1 MSKSKPKI
9 KTIQD
14 KSARGSQDGE
24 ETAMRKPARLKRL
37 VIGFVLMVGAW
48 LACMLTLDSWIH
60 KALTSRNLT
69 SAVAWARPA
78 SWLKPW
84 DTELPLLR
92 AKTARLAGD
101 MESWSAQMQPF
112 ATKANSP
119 AITEEL
125 LFGKVTLG
133 DFPDTFHALMGKML
147 DTAPSGEVAEAFVLG
162 LLANHDRENAR
173 AILDAWKRDEPQS
186 AQVEFV
192 EAVFEEVVGN
202 RREAMARLASFSQ
215 EHPMH
220 QPVRARLA
228 NLYLSDRHF
237 EPAMKELKALV
248 AQGDDS
254 ASTTIKLARC
264 QRFMGDVDEA
274 KSQLTRL
281 LSGNVI
287 PSSQNDLTQ
296 REQAQRELAQCQLE
310 LGEYADAAKTLRA
323 AGVNHLE
330 PEEQTD
336 LALADYLSGNT
347 ETADTV
353 YSAIAKS
360 RQFQSRRSDLEVYM
374 VLNPQDEKA
383 RREMSRLSGGMK

>member
-9 KTIQD
+9 KTVQD
-14 KSARGSQDGE
+14 KSARGSQDGG
-24 ETAMRKPARLKRL
+24 ETAKRKPSRLKQL
-37 VIGFVLMVGAW
+37 SIGFVSMVGVW
-48 LACMLTLDSWIH
+48 LACMLTLDSWVH
-60 KALTSRNLT
+60 RALTSRNLT

-78 SWLKPW
+78 GWLKPW

-112 ATKANSP
+112 AAKAKSP

-133 DFPDTFHALMGKML
+133 DFPDTFHSLMGKML
-147 DTAPSGEVAEAFVLG
+147 DTAPSGEVAEAFVMG
-162 LLANHDRENAR
+162 LLAKHDRENAR
-173 AILDAWKRDEPQS
+173 AILDAWKRDEPQNP
-186 AQVEFV
+186 QVEFV

-202 RREAMARLASFSQ
+202 RREAMTRLASFS
-215 EHPMH
+215 EAHPTH

-228 NLYLSDRHF
+228 TLYLADRHY
-237 EPAMKELKALV
+237 EEAMKELKALA

-264 QRFMGDVDEA
+264 QRLLGDVDEA

-281 LSGNVI
+281 LNDNAI
-287 PSSQNDLTQ
+287 PSSQSDLTQ
-296 REQAQRELAQCQLE
+296 REQAQRELAKCQLE

-336 LALADYLSGNT
+336 LALADYLCGNT
-347 ETADTV
+347 DTAETV
-353 YSAIAKS
+353 YSAISKN

-374 VLNPQDEKA
+374 VLNPQDENA
-383 RREMSRLSGGMK
+383 RREMSRLVNSP

>member
-1 MSKSKPKI
+1 MSKSKPKL
-9 KTIQD
+9 KASQG
-14 KSARGSQDGE
+14 KSTRSFHDGE
-24 ETAMRKPARLKRL
+24 ETAKQKPTRLKRF
-37 VIGFVLMVGAW
+37 VIGGALLGGAW
-48 LACMLTLDSWIH
+48 LACMLTLDSWVH

-112 ATKANSP
+112 AAKANSP

-133 DFPDTFHALMGKML
+133 DFPDNFHKLMGKML
-147 DTAPSGEVAEAFVLG
+147 DTAPSGEVAEAFVIG
-162 LLANHDRENAR
+162 LLAKHDRENAR
-173 AILDAWKRDEPQS
+173 AILDAWKRDEPQNP
-186 AQVEFV
+186 QVEFV

-202 RREAMARLASFSQ
+202 RREAMTRLAGFS
-215 EHPMH
+215 EGHPTH

-228 NLYLSDRHF
+228 NLYLTDRRY
-237 EPAMKELKALV
+237 EAAMKELKALA

-264 QRFMGDVDEA
+264 QRLLGDVDEA

-281 LSGNVI
+281 LSGNAI
-287 PSSQNDLTQ
+287 PNSQSDLTQ
-296 REQAQRELAQCQLE
+296 REQAQRELAKCQLE
-310 LGEYADAAKTLRA
+310 LGEYAAAAKTLRA
-323 AGVNHLE
+323 AGVNHLN

-347 ETADTV
+347 ETAANV
-353 YSAIAKS
+353 YSAITKS

-383 RREMSRLSGGMK
+383 RREMSKLVNTPP